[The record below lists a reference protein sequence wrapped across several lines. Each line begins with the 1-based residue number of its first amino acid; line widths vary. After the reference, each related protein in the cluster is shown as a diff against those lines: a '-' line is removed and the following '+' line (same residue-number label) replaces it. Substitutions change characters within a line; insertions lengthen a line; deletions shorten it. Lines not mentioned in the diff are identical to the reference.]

1 VRILVEPCAH
11 GMVNVGD
18 IAMLTVATAR
28 LRELW
33 PDAEIGVITEVP
45 DRLALHCPGTV
56 PVPAEGRRV
65 WLEEPHF
72 GERIHGMLP
81 ATAASGLRTLE
92 ERVRRRWPSVASSTI
107 RLRRRL
113 RRLRNTDLTEFLD
126 WVYSADLVVASGAG
140 LLADPYAPRARSVLE
155 LLVPAI
161 GRGVPTAVFGQ
172 GVGPFT
178 DERMRAVARR
188 VLPEVKLI
196 GLREERSGRPELRAL
211 GVEDW
216 RMVTTGDDAIELAL
230 KQAPNPRN
238 EGGIGVSIRVAR
250 YSGVTEEALASVAS
264 VLRRAA
270 TRHGA
275 ELIPVPIS
283 AYVKERDATM
293 IARVIEIDEAAI
305 PRLDTPAAVI
315 DQVGRCRLVVTGSYH
330 GAVFALAQGIP
341 AVGLAGSEYYVAKFR
356 GLAEQFGG
364 GCEVVGLDQPRLEAR
379 LEAAVEDGW
388 RSMPA
393 LGPRLVQAA
402 ERQVAHG
409 RDAYRDLHR
418 IVTAPRVEPVGG
430 GSHA

>member
-1 VRILVEPCAH
+1 MRILVEPCGHA
-11 GMVNVGD
+11 MVNVGD

-45 DRLALHCPGTV
+45 DRLALHCPGTMS
-56 PVPAEGRRV
+56 VPAEGRRV
-65 WLEEPHF
+65 WLEEPHL
-72 GERIHGMLP
+72 GERIHRLFP
-81 ATAASGLRTLE
+81 ATAASGLRTVE

-113 RRLRNTDLTEFLD
+113 RRLRNADLTEFLD
-126 WVYSADLVVASGAG
+126 WLYSADLVVASGAG

-155 LLVPAI
+155 LLEIAI
-161 GRGVPTAVFGQ
+161 GRGAPTAMFGQ
-172 GVGPFT
+172 GVGPLT
-178 DERMRAVARR
+178 DERIRAVARR
-188 VLPEVKLI
+188 VLPKVQLI

-211 GVEDW
+211 GVEN
-216 RMVTTGDDAIELAL
+216 RRLVATGDDAIELAL
-230 KQAPNPRN
+230 KRASNPRKG
-238 EGGIGVSIRVAR
+238 GGIGVGIRVAR
-250 YSGVTEEALASVAS
+250 YSGVTEEALAAIAA

-270 TRHGA
+270 TRHGS

-283 AYVKERDATM
+283 FYAKERDAMM

-305 PRLDTPAAVI
+305 PPLDTPSALI

-356 GLAEQFGG
+356 GLADQFGG
-364 GCEVVGLDQPRLEAR
+364 GCAMVGLDQPRLEER
-379 LEAAVEDGW
+379 LEAAIEESW

-393 LGPRLVQAA
+393 FAPRLVQAA
-402 ERQVAHG
+402 ERQVAQG

-418 IVTAPRVEPVGG
+418 IVAGLRPEPVGG